1 MERVGSGERG
11 RKAHRAGGRP
21 VDFNL
26 DDFALDHLCLFF
38 DPHADRATER
48 LRERLRL
55 VHLEREDLTGGDG
68 REWRVRTQRLRH
80 THSDRRLAGAR
91 LPSNEDGAPGDRAV
105 LDHLQDHASCL
116 ASASLPN
123 HALRHHPSLEGIVK
137 SKSADVRVRADPF
150 DATHVLRRG
159 HHGLHFCEERA
170 LIAGFRALPG

>member
-1 MERVGSGERG
+1 VGSGERG

-68 REWRVRTQRLRH
+68 REWRVRTQRLCH

-170 LIAGFRALPG
+170 